1 MFKYV
6 KLEFSRRYDDYLMS
20 KNTKCKISSVLYK
33 STKLSTCLKYFKY
46 LANCVVSTEEF
57 LRNTIQS
64 FTSYNDKNTL
74 IKKQNTF
81 EGTFQN
87 RAVLKSPST
96 FLCVMNNLAAV
107 SAENAENFNSHFHGD
122 NNHLQFY

>member
-81 EGTFQN
+81 EGN
-87 RAVLKSPST
+87 
-96 FLCVMNNLAAV
+96 
-107 SAENAENFNSHFHGD
+107 ENFVSVYVKTIQMTKFRQGR
-122 NNHLQFY
+122 QKFCKRP

>member
-1 MFKYV
+1 
-6 KLEFSRRYDDYLMS
+6 MS
-20 KNTKCKISSVLYK
+20 KNQHARFPLFFISQQSF
-33 STKLSTCLKYFKY
+33 STCLKYFKY

-81 EGTFQN
+81 EGN
-87 RAVLKSPST
+87 
-96 FLCVMNNLAAV
+96 
-107 SAENAENFNSHFHGD
+107 ENFVFRLRKNYPND
-122 NNHLQFY
+122 KIPTRETKIL

>member
-1 MFKYV
+1 
-6 KLEFSRRYDDYLMS
+6 MS
-20 KNTKCKISSVLYK
+20 KNQHARFPLFFISQQSF
-33 STKLSTCLKYFKY
+33 STCLKYFKY

-81 EGTFQN
+81 EGN
-87 RAVLKSPST
+87 
-96 FLCVMNNLAAV
+96 
-107 SAENAENFNSHFHGD
+107 ENFVSVYVKTIQMTKFRQGR
-122 NNHLQFY
+122 QKFCKRP